1 MAEKHSA
8 MPHGGFVIRSGSTFD
23 GCKHTIEYALQL
35 QSNPHFT
42 ASVLVASARAAVRMH
57 RRGETGCFTMP
68 EIRPCDL
75 LQESLDEIR
84 KNMI

>member
-1 MAEKHSA
+1 MAKNHSA
-8 MPHGGFVIRSGSTFD
+8 MPHGGFVIRAGETAD
-23 GCKHTIEYALQL
+23 GCKHTIEYSLQL

-57 RRGETGCFTMP
+57 RRGEHGCFTMP

-75 LQESLDEIR
+75 LQKSLDEIR
-84 KNMI
+84 KSMI